1 MSQQHRQLPLPPDDG
16 GQQQVDPLTVDM
28 PKVDATDLLAELDKA
43 LDASQP
49 KVSKQ
54 KPAKPKCCGIL
65 PCKGRS
71 MWCFTCEICLDCI
84 TSIGCGHDDSR
95 HEYKHINEV

>member
-28 PKVDATDLLAELDKA
+28 PTVDATDLLAELDKA

-71 MWCFTCEICLDCI
+71 MWCYTCEICLDCI